1 MSYRIDIQKKFQLE
15 MKRIITDQLSG
26 VTSKIND
33 PEVEFD
39 EKVHASRKHFKKV
52 RAVWRLIRDDIDKRI
67 YKSENIFYRDLGR
80 KLAAMREARVHLKT
94 LKNIEEDYTDEGSFS
109 RIQMYLQERYDSEKQ
124 RVTQE
129 HILDQVTE
137 QVELGKQRLHH
148 LQLSDEVF
156 NAFEKG
162 IQRVY
167 KRGTE
172 ALEEA
177 KKDTTYVNLHEWR
190 KRVKYL
196 WYHVRLLRNVW
207 KPVLKG
213 YEKSLDALSDYL
225 GDEHD
230 LSELKEL
237 VNKNVRSDYPKETK
251 QLTNILDEQRHI
263 LQQKAWSIGERIYT
277 KPTKL
282 FINKLDAYME
292 SQKHSS

>member
-1 MSYRIDIQKKFQLE
+1 MSYRIDVQKDFQSE
-15 MKRIITDQLSG
+15 IKRIISDQLSS

-33 PEVEFD
+33 PEVKFD

-52 RAVWRLIRDDIDKRI
+52 RAVWRLIRDDIDKKK
-67 YKSENIFYRDLGR
+67 YQSENAFYRDLGR
-80 KLAAMREARVHLKT
+80 KLAAMREARVHLT
-94 LKNIEEDYTDEGSFS
+94 SIDSIEEEHSNEGTFNKI
-109 RIQMYLQERYDSEKQ
+109 RIYLQERYDREK
-124 RVTQE
+124 E
-129 HILDQVTE
+129 HVIKEHLLDQVTE
-137 QVELGKQRLHH
+137 QVELGKQRVQN

-156 NAFEKG
+156 DAFEKG

-167 KRGTE
+167 KRGAE
-172 ALEEA
+172 ALKEA
-177 KKDTTYVNLHEWR
+177 KEDTTAEKLHEWR

-213 YEKSLDALSDYL
+213 YEKSLDKLSDHL

-237 VNKNVRSDYPKETK
+237 VNENVKDNYPKEVK
-251 QLTNILDEQRHI
+251 QLNQIIDKQREV
-263 LQQKAWSIGERIYT
+263 LQQKAWSTGERIYT

-282 FINKLDAYME
+282 FITKLDVYME
-292 SQKHSS
+292 SQDQDS